1 MVRFITYIT
10 FVVFGVLASKA
21 QVKSEEIMINNQVI
35 QLPGTLTYT
44 LEKQPLLIWVHGSGG
59 VNRDGNQPQYIKQ
72 FREAIN
78 KENMAF
84 FSYDKRTANPNNV
97 RFIQEDGIYFSDF
110 VSDIKEVIHHFK
122 NDKRFSKIILI
133 GHSQGSL
140 IAMLALDNVDKF
152 ISLAGAGETI
162 DKTLVRQITK
172 QSAEFCK
179 LTEQYIK
186 ELMTTGKIKEV
197 NPNLMSL
204 FAKQNQPF
212 IKSWITV
219 NPIEEIKKVAIPTLI
234 INGDKDFQVLIN
246 DAENLHKAKPDA
258 ELVIIKNMN
267 HVLKHIE
274 KDEDNMK
281 SYMSSDFKISEEL
294 ITTIVEFVKK

>member
-78 KENMAF
+78 KENLAF

-140 IAMLALDNVDKF
+140 IAMLALDNIDKY

-172 QSAEFCK
+172 QSHEFGK
-179 LTEQYIK
+179 LTEQYIN
-186 ELMTTGKIKEV
+186 ELMTTGEIKEV

>member
-172 QSAEFCK
+172 QSHEFGK
-179 LTEQYIK
+179 LTEQYIN
-186 ELMTTGKIKEV
+186 ELMTTGEIKEV

>member
-59 VNRDGNQPQYIKQ
+59 VNRYGNQPQYIKQ

-140 IAMLALDNVDKF
+140 IAMLALDNIDKY

-172 QSAEFCK
+172 QSHEFGK
-179 LTEQYIK
+179 LTEQYIN
-186 ELMTTGKIKEV
+186 ELMTTGEIKEV

>member
-1 MVRFITYIT
+1 MVRFITNIT
-10 FVVFGVLASKA
+10 CIVFGVLASKA

-72 FREAIN
+72 FRDAIN

-140 IAMLALDNVDKF
+140 IAMLALDNIDKY

-172 QSAEFCK
+172 QSHEFGK
-179 LTEQYIK
+179 LTEQYIN
-186 ELMTTGKIKEV
+186 ELMTTGEIKEV

>member
-21 QVKSEEIMINNQVI
+21 QEKSEEIMINNLVI

-72 FREAIN
+72 FRDAIN

-140 IAMLALDNVDKF
+140 IAMLALDNIDKY

-172 QSAEFCK
+172 QSHEFGK
-179 LTEQYIK
+179 LTEQYIN
-186 ELMTTGKIKEV
+186 ELMTTGEIKEV

>member
-1 MVRFITYIT
+1 MVRFITNIT
-10 FVVFGVLASKA
+10 CIVFGVLASKA
-21 QVKSEEIMINNQVI
+21 QEKSEEIMINNLVI

-72 FREAIN
+72 FRDAIN

-172 QSAEFCK
+172 QSHEFGK
-179 LTEQYIK
+179 LTEQYIN
-186 ELMTTGKIKEV
+186 ELMTTGEIKEV